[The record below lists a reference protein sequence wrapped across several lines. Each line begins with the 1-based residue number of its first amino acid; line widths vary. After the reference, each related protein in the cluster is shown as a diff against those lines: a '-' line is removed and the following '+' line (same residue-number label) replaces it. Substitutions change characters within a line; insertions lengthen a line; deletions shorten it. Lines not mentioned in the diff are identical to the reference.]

1 MVHGLLML
9 QQIIVIFTQLMLAV
23 VSMKN
28 ARKPHHGFLDITV
41 QNAGLQE
48 MSALVL
54 YMTGLENLLHY
65 LLPAVKEQH
74 QQVVQ

>member
-1 MVHGLLML
+1 
-9 QQIIVIFTQLMLAV
+9 MLAV

-28 ARKPHHGFLDITV
+28 KRRPHHGFLDIIV
-41 QNAGLQE
+41 LNAGLQE
-48 MSALVL
+48 MSALVI
-54 YMTGLENLLHY
+54 YMTGLEKLLYY